1 MAVDSVD
8 SANATDN
15 TSTPDSQSF
24 DDALDNAEFQDAM
37 AQGMVQVGGQLILMP
52 MMKDM
57 LSEAMS
63 GGED

>member
-1 MAVDSVD
+1 MAIDAVGNS
-8 SANATDN
+8 SA
-15 TSTPDSQSF
+15 TSESTTDSQAF
-24 DDALDNAEFQDAM
+24 DDAIDNAQFQETM
-37 AQGMVQVGGQLILMP
+37 NEGMVQVGGQLILMP

>member
-1 MAVDSVD
+1 MAIDAVGS
-8 SANATDN
+8 SNATSD
-15 TSTPDSQSF
+15 STTDSQAF
-24 DDALDNAEFQDAM
+24 DDALDNAKFQETM
-37 AQGMVQVGGQLILMP
+37 NEGMVQVGGQLILMP